1 MGAYGIVFV
10 PSLFFK
16 LSRKKRKKGGQPMAA
31 VGKMYLNTT
40 QFENVVL
47 DRLMSDG
54 EVRQWAFQAKQNEK
68 QR

>member
-1 MGAYGIVFV
+1 
-10 PSLFFK
+10 
-16 LSRKKRKKGGQPMAA
+16 MAA

-47 DRLMSDG
+47 DRLMSEG